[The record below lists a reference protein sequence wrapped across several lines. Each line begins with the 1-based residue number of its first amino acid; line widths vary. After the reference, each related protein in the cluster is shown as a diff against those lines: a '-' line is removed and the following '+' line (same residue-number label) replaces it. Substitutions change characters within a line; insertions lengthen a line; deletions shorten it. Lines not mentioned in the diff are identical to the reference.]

1 MQIRSFPSPET
12 WRGSAGTY
20 VNTEL
25 TYELCRLPTLK
36 SALFAVG
43 RALGEREMGR
53 VNVVFVRQAAVDGL
67 TRYLFVPL
75 PICTCYCHRR
85 VRLENKTRVK
95 DSAHHYDHEMRC
107 SMQISPNQRGR

>member
-1 MQIRSFPSPET
+1 MQIRSVPSPET
-12 WRGSAGTY
+12 CGPPQTRICRY

-25 TYELCRLPTLK
+25 TYELCRFPTLK

-43 RALGEREMGR
+43 RALGKRKMGR

-85 VRLENKTRVK
+85 VRLENKTRVT
-95 DSAHHYDHEMRC
+95 
-107 SMQISPNQRGR
+107 